1 MSDSTTYTESAQVD
15 RIRDILLQKEWIDLI
30 DRLRPTDTLTIDVS
44 DPEWVDIFLYD
55 EGNFTTYAR
64 RAIFELLQT
73 KHVGIDLSKVFNRL
87 KIRLASEKT
96 MPMEE
101 INAKKEGESV
111 SFTCNIIG
119 TDSPKTFVKEA
130 DVMCSEC
137 FTVEHV
143 RCGFDRILP
152 TMRCMNPACKGN
164 VMDVQKTG
172 LVTEDIQTLI
182 LQQPL
187 EDATKNSPIT
197 FYGKVTADQVGTSFV
212 GQRKNII
219 GIFRSII
226 DPKKDENEVLID
238 ILSITDVDDVEE
250 IFPTPT
256 EEQQIMVL
264 LVLALPLII

>member
-172 LVTEDIQTLI
+172 LVTEDIKTLI

-187 EDATKNSPIT
+187 EDATKNDPSM
-197 FYGKVTADQVGTSFV
+197 FV
-212 GQRKNII
+212 RHEAAIGLGVMGSKKSRETLEKALDDPDEPVRDSAVVALSNLEFMEKLSKNEKFAKLT
-219 GIFRSII
+219 GG
-226 DPKKDENEVLID
+226 
-238 ILSITDVDDVEE
+238 
-250 IFPTPT
+250 
-256 EEQQIMVL
+256 
-264 LVLALPLII
+264 